1 MFLIKMCFL
10 VTSIADCVILP
21 PINKKKMISER
32 GIAAAHGLDIGD
44 KSSDDSAADKGNR
57 P

>member
-1 MFLIKMCFL
+1 MCFL

-32 GIAAAHGLDIGD
+32 GIAAAHGLDIGN
-44 KSSDDSAADKGNR
+44 KSNDDTAADKR
-57 P
+57 HCP